1 MINTPFGQPTPVH
14 YPQSPLAFG
23 RTGFA
28 NQPSMNPPMMDYRGA
43 PHSVVAREFAGAY
56 PYFQGESGFVTRDVL
71 QHAAN
76 RPLTGNPVDDPMTRL
91 AREILSRPGMS
102 SLLDGVNH
110 GGHQDGLISLGDAHA
125 AVDMYEADESSRLQ
139 NEPMAYNAGARGGY
153 ERYSGGMQRYRVEN
167 GYGESGAYTRHPV
180 FDNRAIGQP
189 FSRGAYEPS
198 YDGRMSPQNNA
209 LANDFKCAKY
219 SDLATE
225 LGNNF
230 DYFKPNE
237 HGKIT
242 QNSLREVAG
251 RPLTGNP
258 VDDRMTLLGREVLS
272 RPELNRKLDSDH
284 DVDKSD
290 GLIGR
295 DTIERLSSRK
305 AEPNYEQMNDVELL
319 EAVKGKFKQYWGRD
333 DYISFDSLEKAAA
346 ESPPTD
352 RTRLAAALLHRP
364 GLMKEL
370 DIGTKG
376 NGRRGD
382 EDQRFDRVN
391 VDYVI
396 AEKKAHSSRG

>member
-1 MINTPFGQPTPVH
+1 
-14 YPQSPLAFG
+14 
-23 RTGFA
+23 
-28 NQPSMNPPMMDYRGA
+28 MMDYRGA

-125 AVDMYEADESSRLQ
+125 AVDMYEADESSRLR

-237 HGKIT
+237 HSKIT

-258 VDDRMTLLGREVLS
+258 VDDRMTLLGREILS
-272 RPELNRKLDSDH
+272 RPDLNRKLDSDH

-396 AEKKAHSSRG
+396 AEKKAHSSRA